1 MSGVGQTDPMR
12 PLPPPFSQP
21 MSRRVFLCGATAVA
35 VAACSDDSADD
46 TPATTTISLTE
57 PSVAET
63 DAPTST
69 EAPTT
74 TSVLADIEL
83 VGDPFTL
90 GVASGDPDST
100 SVVLWTRLAPEPYTG
115 GGMPTDDIDV
125 LWEVSATLNFAE
137 VAFSG
142 TETATA
148 AHAHTIHAIAKLDQG
163 DWFYRFRVGSYTSQT
178 GITRPA
184 PPTDAPLAQAKFVAA
199 SCQNFADGYYA
210 AHRDI
215 AEQAPDFVVWLG
227 DYIYEG
233 GGLPFDPDVVTRAHI
248 GDEPKNLDDYR
259 NRYGQYKSDPQLQA
273 SHVACPWFVIWDDH
287 EVENNY
293 AGLVPQDAADLV
305 GFQERRFA
313 AYQAWWE
320 HQPVRLDPPVAAE
333 QEYRIYRDTQWGDLI
348 ELALLDGRQYRSDQA
363 CGDATLNLDPPCAE
377 ALDPARTML
386 GAEQEQWLLDT
397 LTASTAA
404 WNVVGNQ
411 VVLADATFNG
421 AVLNYDQWDGYPV
434 ARARLLQSFSDND
447 IQNLVVITGD
457 IHLAA
462 VAQLR
467 AGDRATGIS
476 VGAEF
481 VTTSIS
487 SDGLIDDA
495 LGDVLKSFPDLVDA
509 ELSHRGYSLHTVTPE
524 RWTAEYRIVAEVD
537 NPESEV
543 TTFGTYTVEAGSNT
557 VVKSI

>member
-1 MSGVGQTDPMR
+1 M
-12 PLPPPFSQP
+12 
-21 MSRRVFLCGATAVA
+21 FLAGAAAVA
-35 VAACSDDSADD
+35 VAACSDSTDTTNSTASTSVTATSAPVDV
-46 TPATTTISLTE
+46 TN
-57 PSVAET
+57 
-63 DAPTST
+63 APTST
-69 EAPTT
+69 VGATT
-74 TSVLADIEL
+74 TSTLADVEL

-90 GVASGDPDST
+90 GVASGDPDAA

-125 LWEVSATLNFAE
+125 RWEVSATDDFA
-137 VAFSG
+137 VIAFSG

-148 AHAHTIHAIAKLDQG
+148 AHAHTVHAIAQIEQG
-163 DWFYRFRVGSYTSQT
+163 DWFYRFRVGSYTSPV
-178 GITRPA
+178 GVTRPA
-184 PPTDAPLAQAKFVAA
+184 PPADAPLAQAKFAAA
-199 SCQNFADGYYA
+199 SCQNFSDGYYA

-215 AEQAPDFVVWLG
+215 AEQQPDFTIWLG

-233 GGLPFDPDVVTRAHI
+233 GGLPFDPDVAARAHI
-248 GDEPKNLDDYR
+248 GEEPKSLDDYR
-259 NRYGQYKSDPQLQA
+259 NRYGQYKADPQLQA
-273 SHVACPWFVIWDDH
+273 SHAACPWFVIWDDH

-293 AGLVPQDAADLV
+293 ADLTPQDTADAA

-320 HQPVRLDPPVAAE
+320 HQPVRLDPPVAAD

-377 ALDPARTML
+377 ALDPTRTML
-386 GAEQEQWLLDT
+386 GAQQEQWLLDT
-397 LTASTAA
+397 LSASTSA

-434 ARARLLQSFSDND
+434 ARARLLQALADND

-467 AGDRATGIS
+467 AGDRASGVS

-509 ELSHRGYSLHTVTPE
+509 ELSRRGYSLHTVTPE
-524 RWTAEYRIVAEVD
+524 RWTAEYRSVTDVD
-537 NPESEV
+537 NPDSEV
-543 TTFGTYTVEAGSNT
+543 TSFGTYTVEAGSNT
-557 VVKSI
+557 VVKAS